1 MTSPART
8 NTLVIRTPEGIA
20 FSMLLAG
27 PVSRFLSWAV
37 DFACILA
44 MTIVAGAM
52 IGILGLIS
60 ADFAQAFVVLTSF
73 VIQVG
78 YAIVMEWVWRGQT
91 VGKRLLRL
99 RVVDIQGLR
108 LQFGQIVIRNLL
120 RFVDALPLFYLVGGV
135 ACLVNRRSQR
145 LGDVAANTV
154 VIRVPKLNEPN
165 LDSLLARK
173 FNSLREHPHLAAR
186 LHQRV
191 SPAEARVALQALLR
205 RDELDAAARV
215 ELFGEIAAH
224 FRTHVEFP
232 PEAIEG
238 ITDEQ
243 FVRNVVDI
251 LFRPTRRAAERE
263 GVAPAIR

>member
-1 MTSPART
+1 
-8 NTLVIRTPEGIA
+8 
-20 FSMLLAG
+20 
-27 PVSRFLSWAV
+27 
-37 DFACILA
+37 
-44 MTIVAGAM
+44 
-52 IGILGLIS
+52 
-60 ADFAQAFVVLTSF
+60 
-73 VIQVG
+73 
-78 YAIVMEWVWRGQT
+78 